1 MCAIDGEITV
11 NSMQKLA
18 SHCQKV
24 QNFQEKKSTQNNQD
38 SEQKSRVFYLFGF
51 VSQGNLNDCVTSI
64 LHLLLHPVELTEQ
77 SVVVQEETLCLSKAV
92 ILATDNPSNR

>member
-18 SHCQKV
+18 THCQKV
-24 QNFQEKKSTQNNQD
+24 ENFREKKKNRIIRIQNKNPG
-38 SEQKSRVFYLFGF
+38 VFYLFGF
-51 VSQGNLNDCVTSI
+51 VSQGNLNDCVTPI